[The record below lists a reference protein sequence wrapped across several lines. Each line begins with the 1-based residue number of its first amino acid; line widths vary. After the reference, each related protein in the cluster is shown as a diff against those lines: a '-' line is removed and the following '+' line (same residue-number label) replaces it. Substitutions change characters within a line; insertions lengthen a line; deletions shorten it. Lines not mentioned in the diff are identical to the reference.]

1 MADLVLAM
9 FGDVVGSPG
18 RRAVSHAIPI
28 LRAEHG
34 AGVIIANG
42 ENSRHGSGISPD
54 NYRDLRRGPTPSA
67 RGVDAVTLGDHCF
80 REKQIIPILNDP
92 SEPISRPAN
101 LGARTPG
108 KRLIRL
114 APAAAAGG
122 EGGPPLYIITLMGRL
137 FMSVPAD
144 NPFDCLDRELA
155 AIPEPDAMVLVEMHA
170 EATSEKSAMAWYA
183 LNRWTSPGRPAVIA
197 VVGTHTHVQ
206 TADARLIEHRLAA
219 MTDLGMSGP
228 HRSVIGRSVP
238 AVLEAMSTQA
248 PIPLDVA
255 TDDPRAQGCIITV
268 DTAARR
274 ATAIRPFDIPAA

>member
-18 RRAVSHAIPI
+18 RRAVHHAIPI
-28 LRAEHG
+28 LRAEHR
-34 AGVIIANG
+34 AGIIVANG

-92 SEPISRPAN
+92 AEPISRPAN

-108 KRLIRL
+108 KRLIRVAL
-114 APAAAAGG
+114 PDS
-122 EGGPPLYIITLMGRL
+122 PPLYIITLMGRL

-183 LNRWTSPGRPAVIA
+183 LNRWTSPGRPAVVA

-206 TADARLIEHRLAA
+206 TADARLLEHRLAA

-255 TDDPRAQGCIITV
+255 TDDPRAQGCIITI

-274 ATAIRPFDIPAA
+274 AAAIRPFDIPAA

>member
-18 RRAVSHAIPI
+18 RRAVQHAIPI
-28 LRAEHG
+28 LRGEHR
-34 AGVIIANG
+34 AAVIIANG

>member
-1 MADLVLAM
+1 VADLVLAM

-28 LRAEHG
+28 LRAEYG
-34 AGVIIANG
+34 AAVIIANG

-54 NYRDLRRGPTPSA
+54 NYRDLRRDPVPGV

-80 REKQIIPILNDP
+80 REKQIIPILADP
-92 SEPISRPAN
+92 AEPISRPAN
-101 LGARTPG
+101 LGARSPG

-114 APAAAAGG
+114 TPPGVD
-122 EGGPPLYIITLMGRL
+122 GPPLYIITLMGRL

-155 AIPEPDAMVLVEMHA
+155 AIPEPDALVLVEVHA
-170 EATSEKSAMAWYA
+170 EATSEKSALAWYA
-183 LNRWTSPGRPAVIA
+183 LNRWTSPGRPAVVA

-206 TADARLIEHRLAA
+206 TADARLLEHRLAA

-238 AVLEAMSTQA
+238 AVLDAMATQS
-248 PIPLDVA
+248 PTPLDVA
-255 TDDPRAQGCIITV
+255 TDDPRAQGCIITI
-268 DTAARR
+268 DTAERR
-274 ATAIRPFDIPAA
+274 ATAIRPFDIPAG